1 MPKLWNETIEAH
13 RSAVRDAVLDTTAA
27 LVAEHGLL
35 SVTMSRIA
43 QETGIGRATL
53 YKYFPDVESVLTAW
67 HERRVAGHL
76 EQLEAVRDRVADPGE
91 RLRAVLEA
99 YALMAYERR
108 EHHGTEVAALLH
120 QGPGIAEA
128 HRRLL
133 ELVTG
138 LVADGA
144 AGGALR
150 ADVPVG
156 ELAAYCLH
164 SLGAAAGLPSKAAIR
179 RLVAVTVTG
188 LLPPGRAAEAF
199 PAHAEPVS
207 DPASESEEDS
217 ASDSVSESDR
227 GHHRGHHR
235 HRGAH

>member
-13 RSAVRDAVLDTTAA
+13 RGAVRDAVLDAAAA

-76 EQLEAVRDRVADPGE
+76 ERLEAVRDRIADPDE

-99 YALMAYERR
+99 YALMSYERH
-108 EHHGTEVAALLH
+108 EHHGSEMAALLH
-120 QGPGIAEA
+120 QGPGIAQA
-128 HRRLL
+128 HQRLL
-133 ELVTG
+133 GLVTELVTE
-138 LVADGA
+138 GA

-150 ADVPVG
+150 DDVPAG
-156 ELAAYCLH
+156 ELAVYCLH
-164 SLGAAAGLPSKAAIR
+164 SLGAAAGLPSKAAVR
-179 RLVAVTVTG
+179 RLVAVTWAG
-188 LLPPGRAAEAF
+188 LLPAVRSADRTPAGAEE
-199 PAHAEPVS
+199 EPS
-207 DPASESEEDS
+207 HEH
-217 ASDSVSESDR
+217 
-227 GHHRGHHR
+227 GR
-235 HRGAH
+235 HRGRRHGH